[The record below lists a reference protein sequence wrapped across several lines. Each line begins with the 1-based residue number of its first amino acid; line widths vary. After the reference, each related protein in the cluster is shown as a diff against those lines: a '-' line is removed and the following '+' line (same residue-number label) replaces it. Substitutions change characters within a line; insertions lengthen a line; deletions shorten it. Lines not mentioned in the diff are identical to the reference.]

1 MFVNEFQSESKYT
14 GSTTSSNE
22 ITEEAEAQQ
31 NVADLK
37 VEEQFESIL
46 KTKPR
51 GKTKMQVDK
60 YEVKCQ
66 KQLEQLNQKMKAIDN
81 KKDREWLKLRKRKI
95 ACEARLRGRQSEAIR
110 VKQLPMLDLMLQK
123 ALALTQELIGPDQ
136 LIDFKADL
144 KKRGIDLMS

>member
-1 MFVNEFQSESKYT
+1 MFTENENSFDAQKIDFESKQIMFVNEFQSESKYA

-31 NVADLK
+31 NVADFK

-66 KQLEQLNQKMKAIDN
+66 KQLE
-81 KKDREWLKLRKRKI
+81 
-95 ACEARLRGRQSEAIR
+95 
-110 VKQLPMLDLMLQK
+110 
-123 ALALTQELIGPDQ
+123 
-136 LIDFKADL
+136 
-144 KKRGIDLMS
+144 

>member
-1 MFVNEFQSESKYT
+1 MFVNEFQSESKST
-14 GSTTSSNE
+14 GSTTSSNDN
-22 ITEEAEAQQ
+22 TEEPAAQ
-31 NVADLK
+31 DLK
-37 VEEQFESIL
+37 VEAQFESIL

-66 KQLEQLNQKMKAIDN
+66 KQLEQLSQKMKAIGN